1 MDTNNINYNDINTN
15 FGATNSYSSGTKCID
30 QLKKEN
36 IESQKKGL
44 PFIMASV
51 VIWMIIFFL
60 QLGNRAIYT
69 TNLYTFISSC
79 LLMPLAYLF
88 SKIVKADIFEK
99 TENPISK
106 LGFLCTLNQ
115 MLYILIVMWAYN
127 QKPEAMT
134 MLYAMVFGAHL
145 LPFGWVYNSRAYI
158 VVSIAETVGALIL
171 GVCFGNGVTAVF
183 IALMEVALVVFL
195 FLEKRQ
201 STEQTPEIAHLN
213 DPGDAENA

>member
-15 FGATNSYSSGTKCID
+15 SGATNSYSSGIKCID

-60 QLGNRAIYT
+60 QLGNRAIYK

-158 VVSIAETVGALIL
+158 VASIAETVGALIL

-195 FLEKRQ
+195 FLEIRKEHRI
-201 STEQTPEIAHLN
+201 IAS
-213 DPGDAENA
+213 

>member
-15 FGATNSYSSGTKCID
+15 SGATNSYSSGTKCID

-195 FLEKRQ
+195 FLEIRKEHRIIE
-201 STEQTPEIAHLN
+201 S
-213 DPGDAENA
+213 